1 MGKYCGRWLLRSTAA
16 VFWIIGR
23 GLLFGCATAFFCRTA
38 ALFRGATSFFCMGFF
53 TATRFLGSTTAGL
66 RATARF
72 FAGTSG
78 NLWCAASFSIASA
91 SGHGRRGSDRCSS
104 NDGSADDVF
113 QTTAK
118 GCCCHFFS
126 SQRVRV
132 KVNFREILSVNAG
145 SAAET

>member
-1 MGKYCGRWLLRSTAA
+1 
-16 VFWIIGR
+16 
-23 GLLFGCATAFFCRTA
+23 
-38 ALFRGATSFFCMGFF
+38 MGFL
-53 TATRFLGSTTAGL
+53 TATRLLGATAAGL
-66 RATARF
+66 RATATSLGGTATF

-78 NLWCAASFSIASA
+78 HFWCAASLGIGSA
-91 SGHGRRGSDRCSS
+91 SGHGRRGSDRCGS

-118 GCCCHFFS
+118 GSCCHFFS

-132 KVNFREILSVNAG
+132 KVKFREILSVNTG